1 MLARAVSA
9 RTDVGAESAPA
20 APPRAPPRIGP
31 PGTPPGRAPDARTR
45 APRRAAAAPLRP
57 GRGGASARSPTS
69 RLSSRRPSS
78 DAERGGPL
86 TGVPAEPSVQVVTL
100 SLEVRVESDRAL
112 KLAQTLRLSAD
123 LEEDPADVR
132 VRVRVCRVHREGP
145 AVRGERFLV
154 PLQPVGGDALV
165 ELGPQVIRV
174 HLERLRE
181 PDERLLVVL
190 LTHVE
195 PADVVIRP
203 REAGVDGDRLLV
215 GIERVSRLVQA
226 VLEPPPGDVER
237 LRNFGDLASRDAVA
251 RHPSRLRAGLGTRPV
266 LDTVQQD
273 QPSEA
278 HEPVVG
284 DPGAERDETVSA
296 VRLKQHREKAGGLG
310 RNR

>member
-1 MLARAVSA
+1 
-9 RTDVGAESAPA
+9 
-20 APPRAPPRIGP
+20 
-31 PGTPPGRAPDARTR
+31 
-45 APRRAAAAPLRP
+45 RP

-100 SLEVRVESDRAL
+100 ALEVRVESDRAL

-132 VRVRVCRVHREGP
+132 LRVRV
-145 AVRGERFLV
+145 
-154 PLQPVGGDALV
+154 
-165 ELGPQVIRV
+165 
-174 HLERLRE
+174 
-181 PDERLLVVL
+181 
-190 LTHVE
+190 
-195 PADVVIRP
+195 
-203 REAGVDGDRLLV
+203 AGV
-215 GIERVSRLVQA
+215 SRA
-226 VLEPPPGDVER
+226 VLRPPAGDGEG
-237 LRNFGDLASRDAVA
+237 LRNFGDLARRDAVA

-273 QPSEA
+273 QPSET